1 MLKLYDYLPSQNGF
15 KIRLLLQHLGQPY
28 QHVPVAIFQGE
39 SRTPEFLEKNPV
51 GAIPVL
57 EPEPGV
63 HIAESNAI
71 LCYLAEGTAYLPAER
86 LARARVMQWLFFEQY
101 YVEPTIGTLRFWV
114 LTNKVK
120 ANEALAAGKRGAG
133 ERALDA
139 LERHLSRHPFL
150 ANDSYSIAD
159 IAVYAYAHVA
169 GEATVETA
177 GYPAFRRWLTRVE
190 ATPGFM
196 NDLEPYPP
204 NASVLAGRSTYG

>member
-120 ANEALAAGKRGAG
+120 ANEALAAAKRGAG

-139 LERHLSRHPFL
+139 LERHLSQHSFL
-150 ANDSYSIAD
+150 ACGSGSPTSMSTIRTGSKVQAPTHWRSPPRVKHCLVILWFATRAPHSSISGK
-159 IAVYAYAHVA
+159 I
-169 GEATVETA
+169 
-177 GYPAFRRWLTRVE
+177 RLTS
-190 ATPGFM
+190 T
-196 NDLEPYPP
+196 
-204 NASVLAGRSTYG
+204 LA

>member
-150 ANDSYSIAD
+150 VNDSYSIAD
-159 IAVYAYAHVA
+159 IAVFAYSHLAADAQFDLSSRPSLVRWIERVK
-169 GEATVETA
+169 GQSTA
-177 GYPAFRRWLTRVE
+177 LPKVYPY
-190 ATPGFM
+190 TPDAM
-196 NDLEPYPP
+196 
-204 NASVLAGRSTYG
+204 A

>member
-15 KIRLLLQHLGQPY
+15 KVRLLLQHLGQPY

-57 EPEPGV
+57 EPQPGV
-63 HIAESNAI
+63 YIAESSAI
-71 LCYLAEGTAYLPAER
+71 LCYLAEGTVYLPSER

-101 YVEPTIGTLRFWV
+101 YVEPTIGTLRYWV
-114 LTNKVK
+114 LSGKEK
-120 ANEALAAGKRGAG
+120 ANEALAAAKRSGG

-139 LERHLSRHPFL
+139 LERHLSKHPFL

-159 IAVYAYAHVA
+159 IAVF
-169 GEATVETA
+169 
-177 GYPAFRRWLTRVE
+177 GYGHLAAEGQFDLSSRPSFVKWIDRVK
-190 ATPGFM
+190 AQSKALPQIY
-196 NDLEPYPP
+196 PYTQD
-204 NASVLAGRSTYG
+204 AMA

>member
-159 IAVYAYAHVA
+159 IAVFAYSHLAADAQFDLSSRPSLVRWIERVK
-169 GEATVETA
+169 GQSTA
-177 GYPAFRRWLTRVE
+177 LPKVYPYTRD
-190 ATPGFM
+190 AM
-196 NDLEPYPP
+196 
-204 NASVLAGRSTYG
+204 A

>member
-39 SRTPEFLEKNPV
+39 ARTPEFLEKNPV

-71 LCYLAEGTAYLPAER
+71 LCYLAEGTQYLPAER

-114 LTNKVK
+114 LANKVK
-120 ANEALAAGKRGAG
+120 ANEALAAAKRSAG

-139 LERHLSRHPFL
+139 LERHLSQHPFL

-159 IAVYAYAHVA
+159 IAVFAYGHLAADAHFDLGSRPSFLRWIDRVKA
-169 GEATVETA
+169 QSKTLPQV
-177 GYPAFRRWLTRVE
+177 YPY
-190 ATPGFM
+190 TPDAM
-196 NDLEPYPP
+196 
-204 NASVLAGRSTYG
+204 A

>member
-114 LTNKVK
+114 LTNKVQ

-139 LERHLSRHPFL
+139 LERHLSRHSFL

-159 IAVYAYAHVA
+159 IAVFAYSHLAADAQFDLSSRPSLVRWIERVK
-169 GEATVETA
+169 GQSTA
-177 GYPAFRRWLTRVE
+177 LPKVYPY
-190 ATPGFM
+190 TPDAM
-196 NDLEPYPP
+196 
-204 NASVLAGRSTYG
+204 A

>member
-39 SRTPEFLEKNPV
+39 SRTPAFLEKNPV

-63 HIAESNAI
+63 YIAESNAI
-71 LCYLAEGTAYLPAER
+71 LCYLAEGTAYLPSER

-101 YVEPTIGTLRFWV
+101 YVEPTIGTLRFWTLV
-114 LTNKVK
+114 GKLKS
-120 ANEALAAGKRGAG
+120 NEALAGAKRGAA

-159 IAVYAYAHVA
+159 IAVFAYSHLAA
-169 GEATVETA
+169 DANFDLA
-177 GYPAFRRWLTRVE
+177 ARPAFVRWIARVKAQSASLPE
-190 ATPGFM
+190 IYEYTP
-196 NDLEPYPP
+196 DSR
-204 NASVLAGRSTYG
+204 A